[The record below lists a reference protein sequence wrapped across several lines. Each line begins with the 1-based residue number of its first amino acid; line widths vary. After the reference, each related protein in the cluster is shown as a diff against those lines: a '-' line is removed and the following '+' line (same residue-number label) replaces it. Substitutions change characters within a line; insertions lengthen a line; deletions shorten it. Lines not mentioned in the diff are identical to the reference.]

1 MRWAKV
7 AWLAGDSA
15 SVRRRRWASIG
26 RAGHGRVQ
34 GLPSLDLHFAIFKF
48 TIHSGRVRTEM
59 FQACWGPAWSVVA
72 NAVAGD
78 SGGWNRGPV
87 RALAARSGT
96 ARDLGGSRPDPRTLD
111 HIAPMVCARGNRIP
125 VPTADHT
132 SNRLPHRTG
141 SRVCLD
147 PCSATPQLSSR
158 LQWSPGTLANTLGR

>member
-1 MRWAKV
+1 MRWAKL
-7 AWLAGDSA
+7 AWLAGELRERQA
-15 SVRRRRWASIG
+15 AALTINRPRGARL
-26 RAGHGRVQ
+26 
-34 GLPSLDLHFAIFKF
+34 LPSLDLHSAIFKF
-48 TIHSGRVRTEM
+48 TMHSGRVRTEM

-78 SGGWNRGPV
+78 NGGWNRGPV

-96 ARDLGGSRPDPRTLD
+96 ARDLGDSRPDPRTLD